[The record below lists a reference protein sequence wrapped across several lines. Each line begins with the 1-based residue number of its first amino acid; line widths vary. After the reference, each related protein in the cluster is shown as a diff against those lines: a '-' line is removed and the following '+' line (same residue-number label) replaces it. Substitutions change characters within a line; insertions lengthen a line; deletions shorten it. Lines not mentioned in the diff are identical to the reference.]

1 MKKQMIAMMMAAA
14 MMTPVSAFA
23 EDADQLAQIQENGK
37 IVIAL
42 EGDWAPWS
50 FHDEKTNDVIGY
62 DADVAKAIAE
72 KLGVEVEIVEAPWES
87 LFAGID
93 SGRYDMVINGV
104 EITDERSEKY
114 DFSTPYA
121 YIHTAL
127 IVPADNEDI
136 TSFEDLKGKKTVNS
150 LGSTYMELAESYGAT
165 ASGVSTLAETL
176 TQVIQGRADAT
187 LNADVSFY
195 DYMNQHPD
203 AELKVA
209 AKTEEASE
217 VAAVMR
223 KGEES
228 ASLKEAVDAALAE
241 MAEEGKL
248 TELSETYFG
257 SDISKNE

>member
-1 MKKQMIAMMMAAA
+1 MIAMMMSAA
-14 MMTPVSAFA
+14 MMMPVSTFA
-23 EDADQLAQIQENGK
+23 ESADQLAQIQDNGR

-50 FHDEKTNDVIGY
+50 FHDEETNEVIGY
-62 DADVAKAIAE
+62 DADIAKGIAE
-72 KLGVEVEIVEAPWES
+72 KLGVEIEIVEAPWES

-104 EITDERSEKY
+104 EITEERMEKY

-127 IVPADNEDI
+127 IVKSDNEDI
-136 TSFEDLKGKKTVNS
+136 TAFEDLEGKKTVNS
-150 LGSTYMELAESYGAT
+150 LGSTYMELAESYGAS

-176 TQVIQGRADAT
+176 TQVVQGRADAT

-209 AKTEEASE
+209 AKTEDASE

-257 SDISKNE
+257 SDISVNE